1 MHFINTLHFQKTTFS
16 RKMSNVHAFVMV
28 HVNPNV
34 LRVSVTTYVNIIMG
48 ILERNVSKGFWE
60 VVGPNQFKTQIEE
73 AMEAI

>member
-1 MHFINTLHFQKTTFS
+1 MHALYQHIALSENNLFS

-48 ILERNVSKGFWE
+48 ILEGMSPKVE
-60 VVGPNQFKTQIEE
+60 LIL
-73 AMEAI
+73 